1 MAVLNA
7 TCAVFVTCFSDKF
20 CYICS
25 RLKRRVNHA
34 LLGCNEFMSQQTNDT
49 EEWTLVVKPDVSL
62 LDIRLRELWRYRDL
76 IVLFVRRDFV
86 SVYKQ
91 TILGPLWFLIQPVL
105 TTITFTIIFGSIA
118 KISTDGVPPMLFY
131 LSGLVGWNYFA
142 DCLNKTSNTFIG
154 NAQLFGKVYF
164 PRLAVPISIV
174 ISSLVTYLIQFLL
187 FLAFYFYYN
196 LDGANLHINN
206 AILLLPVLVFFMACL
221 GLGSGIIISSMTTKY
236 RDLRFLVAFGVQLL
250 MYATPVI
257 YPMSILSPKKQFV
270 LALNPMSSIIETFRY
285 AFMGTG
291 SLNYTHLLYSGV
303 VSIVILI
310 VGIIYFNKVE
320 KSFMDNV

>member
-1 MAVLNA
+1 
-7 TCAVFVTCFSDKF
+7 
-20 CYICS
+20 
-25 RLKRRVNHA
+25 
-34 LLGCNEFMSQQTNDT
+34 MSQQANDT

-187 FLAFYFYYN
+187 FLAFYFYFN
-196 LDGANLHINN
+196 LDGANLHVNN

>member
-1 MAVLNA
+1 MSEL
-7 TCAVFVTCFSDKF
+7 S
-20 CYICS
+20 
-25 RLKRRVNHA
+25 
-34 LLGCNEFMSQQTNDT
+34 NE
-49 EEWTLVVKPDVSL
+49 EENWTLVVKPDGSL

-76 IVLFVRRDFV
+76 VVLFVRRDFV

-91 TILGPLWFLIQPVL
+91 TILGPLWFLIQPLL

-174 ISSLVTYLIQFLL
+174 ISSLLTYLIQFLL

-196 LDGANLHINN
+196 LAGASLHLNN
-206 AILLLPVLVFFMACL
+206 AIFLLPVLILCMACL

-257 YPMSILSPKKQFV
+257 YPFSILSPKMQFI
-270 LALNPMSSIIETFRY
+270 LSLNPMSSLIETFRY
-285 AFMGTG
+285 SFLGTG
-291 SLNYTHLLYSGV
+291 TLNYFHLTY
-303 VSIVILI
+303 SIVMSLVILF

>member
-1 MAVLNA
+1 
-7 TCAVFVTCFSDKF
+7 
-20 CYICS
+20 
-25 RLKRRVNHA
+25 
-34 LLGCNEFMSQQTNDT
+34 MSQQTNDT

-91 TILGPLWFLIQPVL
+91 TILGPLWFLIQPIL

-270 LALNPMSSIIETFRY
+270 LSLNPMSSIIETFRY

-291 SLNYTHLLYSGV
+291 SLNYTHLAYSGI

>member
-1 MAVLNA
+1 
-7 TCAVFVTCFSDKF
+7 
-20 CYICS
+20 
-25 RLKRRVNHA
+25 
-34 LLGCNEFMSQQTNDT
+34 MSQQTNDT

-91 TILGPLWFLIQPVL
+91 TILGPLWFLIQPIL

-187 FLAFYFYYN
+187 FLAFYFYFN

-270 LALNPMSSIIETFRY
+270 LSLNPMSSIIETFRY

-291 SLNYTHLLYSGV
+291 SLNYTHLAYSGI

>member
-1 MAVLNA
+1 MLNK
-7 TCAVFVTCFSDKF
+7 T
-20 CYICS
+20 
-25 RLKRRVNHA
+25 
-34 LLGCNEFMSQQTNDT
+34 NED
-49 EEWTLVVKPDVSL
+49 EDWTLVVKPEVSWF
-62 LDIRLRELWRYRDL
+62 DIRLSELWRYRDL
-76 IVLFVRRDFV
+76 IMLFVRRDFV

-105 TTITFTIIFGSIA
+105 TTITFTIIFGNIA
-118 KISTDGVPPMLFY
+118 KIPTDGVPPMLFY

-174 ISSLVTYLIQFLL
+174 ISSLVTYFIQLLL
-187 FLAFYFYYN
+187 FLAFYFYFV
-196 LDGANLHINN
+196 LKGTTLHINQSV
-206 AILLLPVLVFFMACL
+206 LLLPLLVLFMACL
-221 GLGSGIIISSMTTKY
+221 ALGSGIIISSMTTKY
-236 RDLRFLVAFGVQLL
+236 RDLRFLVTFGVQLL

-257 YPMSILSPKKQFV
+257 YPLSLLSPKMQFI
-270 LALNPMSSIIETFRY
+270 LALNPMTSLIETFRY

-291 SLNYTHLLYSGV
+291 NLNFSHLAYSGI
-303 VSIVILI
+303 VSVAILFIGIV
-310 VGIIYFNKVE
+310 YFNKVE

>member
-1 MAVLNA
+1 
-7 TCAVFVTCFSDKF
+7 
-20 CYICS
+20 
-25 RLKRRVNHA
+25 
-34 LLGCNEFMSQQTNDT
+34 MSQQANDT

-187 FLAFYFYYN
+187 FLAFYFYFN
-196 LDGANLHINN
+196 LDGANLHVNN
-206 AILLLPVLVFFMACL
+206 AILLLPMLVFFMACL